1 MSRREGMA
9 DSEWRAEAE
18 AFIHHFVG
26 PTKRDRYLSRPELL
40 SEGISHDLEAHLDAK
55 CAIALTGH
63 VHDSESL
70 IAGLFAATGNIEHGY
85 CLVAGGWCPK
95 HWRDRRKVPIA
106 ELRTNLVW
114 WNGDVLFTFAN
125 ASAAYF
131 AAEAMKGS
139 TRALLIADKAQRART
154 LRVLDT
160 VQGPLDKDA
169 PRKPR

>member
-1 MSRREGMA
+1 MSRREGKA
-9 DSEWRAEAE
+9 EPEWRAEAE
-18 AFIHHFVG
+18 AFIRHFVG

-55 CAIALTGH
+55 CAIAVTGY
-63 VHDSESL
+63 VHDSERL
-70 IAGLFAATGNIEHGY
+70 IAGLLAATGDIAHGY

-95 HWRDRRKVPIA
+95 HWHDQRAVPII
-106 ELRTNLVW
+106 ELRTNQLW

-125 ASAAYF
+125 GSAAYF

-160 VQGPLDKDA
+160 VRESPDKNA